1 MMAEDDFP
9 FMLRYEV
16 GDDWAAYL
24 EVLDQCRRGI
34 KVPYDWVESTF
45 LVAEAD
51 GEIVGRAS
59 IRHELGNG
67 FLASEGGHI
76 GYGVVPGHRRRGYAT
91 EILRQ
96 SLIIARSH
104 GVDRVLITCDE
115 PNVASARVIERCGG
129 VYESTVPGSRDP
141 LPKRRYWI
149 D

>member
-1 MMAEDDFP
+1 MMAEDAFP
-9 FMLRYEV
+9 FVLRYEE
-16 GDDWAAYL
+16 GDNWTAYL
-24 EVLDQCRRGI
+24 EMLDQCSRGI
-34 KVPYDWVESTF
+34 NVPDGWVESTF
-45 LVAEAD
+45 LVAEVD

-59 IRHELGNG
+59 IRHELGNE
-67 FLASEGGHI
+67 FLATEGGHI
-76 GYGVVPGHRRRGYAT
+76 GYGVVPGQRFKGYAT

-96 SLIIARSH
+96 SLIVARSR